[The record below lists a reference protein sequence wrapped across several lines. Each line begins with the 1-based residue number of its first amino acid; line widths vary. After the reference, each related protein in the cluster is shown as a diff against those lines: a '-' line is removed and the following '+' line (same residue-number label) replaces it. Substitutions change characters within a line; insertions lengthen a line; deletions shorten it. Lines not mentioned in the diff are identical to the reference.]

1 MLYRL
6 GNLVA
11 AHPVIVLVLWIA
23 LAAGVTLTVKQV
35 GADTDNNISL
45 PGPGSQEATD
55 LLQAGFPPQ
64 QNGTNPIIFHVRG
77 SGKVT
82 DKDNKQAIT
91 DSYKAIK
98 KIHYVHSATS
108 PFADGAGAQI
118 SNDKKTAFISVLLSI
133 SSNDLTED
141 QAQRVMDPAEPGK
154 QAGMEVQ
161 GGGSIGSTLSPN
173 DTSTSDLI
181 GILA

>member
-6 GNLVA
+6 GHLVA
-11 AHPVIVLVLWIA
+11 AHPVDGIVFWIA
-23 LAAGVTLTVKQV
+23 VAVGVTLTVKQV
-35 GADTDNNISL
+35 GADTDNNVTL
-45 PGPGSQEATD
+45 PGTGSQAATD

-64 QNGTNPIIFHVRG
+64 QNGSNPIIYHLHG
-77 SGKVT
+77 AGKVT

-98 KIHYVHSATS
+98 KIAFVHSATS
-108 PFADGAGAQI
+108 PFAQGAGVQI
-118 SNDKKTAFISVLLSI
+118 SKDKKTAFISVLLSI

-141 QAQRVMDPAEPGK
+141 QAQRVMDAAEPGK
-154 QAGMEVQ
+154 QAGMEVV

-173 DTSTSDLI
+173 DTSTSDV
-181 GILA
+181 

>member
-35 GADTDNNISL
+35 GADTDNNVSL
-45 PGPGSQEATD
+45 PGTGSQAATD

-64 QNGTNPIIFHVRG
+64 QNGSNPIIFHIRG
-77 SGKVT
+77 AGKVT

-98 KIHYVHSATS
+98 KIKFVHSATS
-108 PFADGAGAQI
+108 PFAQGAGAPMT
-118 SNDKKTAFISVLLSI
+118 SP
-133 SSNDLTED
+133 SSRHSGCWTPPN
-141 QAQRVMDPAEPGK
+141 PARRPAWRWSAAARSAARCR
-154 QAGMEVQ
+154 QTTRPPAM
-161 GGGSIGSTLSPN
+161 
-173 DTSTSDLI
+173 
-181 GILA
+181 